1 MGRERIAAVEAKHR
15 KRGRPRSAEAD
26 AAIER
31 ATLELL
37 PEHGLRGLSMEQV
50 ARRAQV
56 SKATLYRRF
65 RSKKELVT
73 AALRSIRTAQ
83 PAPDTGSVL
92 GDLLALL
99 QRERSAAKRLPDVA
113 RLAAKLLADAVDDAE
128 LFRLAQRTLI
138 AFDRHAIRQVLSRGI
153 KRGELRTDIDIGL
166 ATDILHGSLVSRF
179 LLSGKGIAGLRPSYV
194 GPLIETLLTGFAL
207 PRRRSREL
215 FRTPPGRMS

>member
-1 MGRERIAAVEAKHR
+1 MSNRR

-26 AAIER
+26 IAIER

-37 PEHGLRGLSMEQV
+37 PQHGLRGLSMEAV
-50 ARRAQV
+50 AKRAGV

-65 RSKKELVT
+65 PSKRDLVA
-73 AALRSIRTAQ
+73 AALRSIRTTQ

-99 QRERSAAKRLPDVA
+99 QRERSAAKSVPDVA
-113 RLAAKLLADAVDDAE
+113 RLAAKLLADADNDAE

-138 AFDRHAIRQVLSRGI
+138 AFDRRAIRQVLSRGI
-153 KRGELRTDIDIGL
+153 KRGELRADIDIGL

-207 PRRRSREL
+207 PRRRSPER
-215 FRTPPGRMS
+215 FRTPPAE